1 MAPVS
6 WPRLVGRP
14 LLYSITA
21 FASLG
26 VFLVSR
32 LLPFNIAET

>member
-32 LLPFNIAET
+32 LLPLTLAQA